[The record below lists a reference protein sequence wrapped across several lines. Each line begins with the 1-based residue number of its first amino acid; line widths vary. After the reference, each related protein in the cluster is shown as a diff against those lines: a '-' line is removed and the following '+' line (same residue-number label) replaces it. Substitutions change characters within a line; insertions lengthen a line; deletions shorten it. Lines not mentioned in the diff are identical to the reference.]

1 MTLIDRRSYKL
12 SLCSLRD
19 LLPND
24 PLAGENLSQPRRLGA
39 RDLLN
44 CVSKGVPQAITSG
57 DQKFEIVTKQLSSP
71 TS

>member
-1 MTLIDRRSYKL
+1 MITWQERTYRDRG
-12 SLCSLRD
+12 
-19 LLPND
+19 LL
-24 PLAGENLSQPRRLGA
+24 AA